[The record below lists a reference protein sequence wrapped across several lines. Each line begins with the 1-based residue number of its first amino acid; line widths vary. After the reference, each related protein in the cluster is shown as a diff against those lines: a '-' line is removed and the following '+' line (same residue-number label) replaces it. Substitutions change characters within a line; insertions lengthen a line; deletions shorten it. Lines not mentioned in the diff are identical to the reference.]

1 MKNFWL
7 MVGCVLLL
15 ASASLAKD
23 KLTSQWNCPKT
34 TDAHNIDVG
43 DEANH
48 VYSISKTTCTESKG
62 GMNTLKEKEGVGTQ
76 FNDTMGDTTTWHGV
90 FVVTTASGDKI
101 NYNYSSAGKGML
113 KDGQFQSGANK
124 WSFAGGTGKF
134 AGASGDGGC
143 TGKGNADGSVTWD
156 CSGNY
161 TLK

>member
-62 GMNTLKEKEGVGTQ
+62 GMNTL
-76 FNDTMGDTTTWHGV
+76 
-90 FVVTTASGDKI
+90 
-101 NYNYSSAGKGML
+101 
-113 KDGQFQSGANK
+113 
-124 WSFAGGTGKF
+124 
-134 AGASGDGGC
+134 
-143 TGKGNADGSVTWD
+143 
-156 CSGNY
+156 
-161 TLK
+161 